1 METEFKAGDHVR
13 IKSGPLASFPG
24 RVESVSGEGLLL
36 RVVVEVFGRA
46 TPLELLYSDV
56 EKTAPPDE
64 RGPLYS
70 NN

>member
-13 IKSGPLASFPG
+13 IKSGPFASFPG

-36 RVVVEVFGRA
+36 RVVVEIFGRA
-46 TPLELLYSDV
+46 TPLDLMFCDV
-56 EKTAPPDE
+56 EKIEPPDE
-64 RGPLYS
+64 RGPLYT